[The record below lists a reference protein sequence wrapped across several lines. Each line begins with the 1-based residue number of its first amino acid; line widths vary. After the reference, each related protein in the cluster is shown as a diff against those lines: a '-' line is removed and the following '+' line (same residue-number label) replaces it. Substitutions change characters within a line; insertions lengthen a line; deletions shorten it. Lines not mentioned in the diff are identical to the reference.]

1 MTWIGNQDDIDAVN
15 WGWSMQNHQL
25 IPIMS
30 QMIAAPESLLKII
43 HCNCSSACR
52 HSAVLAE
59 DTDCHA
65 LLRADHANF
74 RTVTIRTTDF
84 FQMNWKMEDD

>member
-1 MTWIGNQDDIDAVN
+1 VLAG
-15 WGWSMQNHQL
+15 
-25 IPIMS
+25 
-30 QMIAAPESLLKII
+30 
-43 HCNCSSACR
+43 

-59 DTDCHA
+59 DTDCRA

>member
-1 MTWIGNQDDIDAVN
+1 VLAG
-15 WGWSMQNHQL
+15 
-25 IPIMS
+25 
-30 QMIAAPESLLKII
+30 
-43 HCNCSSACR
+43 